1 MMGSLTILLSTVFL
15 IGRSQCSENFTT
27 VGSNKMMIVEE
38 KLPFLVAEEKCRE
51 NESNLVEVWNEEEW
65 KEVSEQNDKEQGDPS
80 PRGLGWVD
88 LDLGCS
94 TGCWAVL
101 QLRCCPSKTV

>member
-27 VGSNKMMIVEE
+27 VGRNKMIIVEE
-38 KLPFLVAEEKCRE
+38 KLQFLVAEEKCRE

-65 KEVSEQNDKEQGDPS
+65 KEVSEQNDKVQSGASYLSQGFEDNV
-80 PRGLGWVD
+80 LGSYLADW
-88 LDLGCS
+88 LIL
-94 TGCWAVL
+94 
-101 QLRCCPSKTV
+101 